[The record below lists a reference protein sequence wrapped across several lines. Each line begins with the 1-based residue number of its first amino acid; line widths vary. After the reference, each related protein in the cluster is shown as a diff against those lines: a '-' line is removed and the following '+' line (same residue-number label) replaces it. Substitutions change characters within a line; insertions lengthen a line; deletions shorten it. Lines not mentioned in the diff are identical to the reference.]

1 MLLILDNP
9 QRPMKKVYSLSE
21 ELKEDPEY
29 AALTRSVT
37 LDESKPNIGLNGT
50 FGLFD
55 TKEWWDNIKQRK
67 MPLLFLNGV
76 IKRSYVAGQDSS
88 KFNNTIDLLLDDGSI
103 KMTSIYV
110 NNESDADLFKVGH
123 AVSIVYALDELKPAA
138 ASLFGQKY
146 NQIALEMAISL
157 EPVT

>member
-1 MLLILDNP
+1 MLLTPDNR
-9 QRPMKKVYSLSE
+9 QKPMKKVYSLSE
-21 ELKEDPEY
+21 ELKEYPEY
-29 AALTRSVT
+29 VALTRSVT

-88 KFNNTIDLLLDDGSI
+88 KVNNAIDLLLDDGSI
-103 KMTSIYV
+103 KMISIYV
-110 NNESDADLFKVGH
+110 NKESDADLFRVGH
-123 AVSIVYALDELKPAA
+123 EVSIVYALDELKPAA
-138 ASLFGQKY
+138 ANLFGQKY

-157 EPVT
+157 EPVI